1 MCLQESNICL
11 YHMRCPT
18 VRWKWI
24 SDPLGGM
31 GCKAFSYKPPYNILT
46 NSERNAL
53 EDDKADGAVKG
64 QEIGKGQIQ
73 GEDIREGKILFE
85 WWSLYSIYS

>member
-1 MCLQESNICL
+1 
-11 YHMRCPT
+11 
-18 VRWKWI
+18 
-24 SDPLGGM
+24 M

-85 WWSLYSIYS
+85 